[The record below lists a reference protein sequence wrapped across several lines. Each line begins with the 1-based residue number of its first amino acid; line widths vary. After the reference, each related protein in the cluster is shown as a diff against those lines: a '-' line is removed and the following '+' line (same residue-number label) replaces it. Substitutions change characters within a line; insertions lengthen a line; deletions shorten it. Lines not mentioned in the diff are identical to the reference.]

1 MQLNMVYLPFVCDS
15 QQIFLIF
22 RDEKVGE
29 FQYEITGLVDSNVL
43 CQEVLRIGQL
53 LYTNKKYQI

>member
-1 MQLNMVYLPFVCDS
+1 METNQKNSYQAFYLLSNSIKIKKGESVPLNLIFIPFSLDL

-29 FQYEITGLVDSNVL
+29 FQY
-43 CQEVLRIGQL
+43 
-53 LYTNKKYQI
+53 